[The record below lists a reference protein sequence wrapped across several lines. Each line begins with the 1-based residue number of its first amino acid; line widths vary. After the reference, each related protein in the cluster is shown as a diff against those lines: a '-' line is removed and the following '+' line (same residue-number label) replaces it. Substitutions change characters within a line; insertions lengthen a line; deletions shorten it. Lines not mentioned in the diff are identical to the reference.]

1 MGAEHRNTESPE
13 LRRARRGNPQR
24 TLIVVAAS
32 VLGAVGLT
40 LLVDAAQSEN
50 ATRTA
55 VVTVQGPPAMP
66 QPVSQEGTL
75 IAVSANS
82 LTARSANG
90 YTQTYVVTP
99 NTTVITN
106 GPRFTVNEE
115 VDIVGTVQGGTILAT
130 AVADRGLGHGDA
142 PPLDHVDS
150 ATN

>member
-1 MGAEHRNTESPE
+1 MGAEHRTTESPE
-13 LRRARRGNPQR
+13 QRQARRAKSPR
-24 TLIVVAAS
+24 TLIIVAAS

-40 LLVDAAQSEN
+40 LLVDAAQSE
-50 ATRTA
+50 TTTGTA
-55 VVTVQGPPAMP
+55 VVTVQGPPVMP
-66 QPVSQEGTL
+66 RPVSQEGTL

-90 YTQTYVVTP
+90 YTQTYLVTP
-99 NTTVITN
+99 NTTVITS

-142 PPLDHVDS
+142 PPLDHVED
-150 ATN
+150 